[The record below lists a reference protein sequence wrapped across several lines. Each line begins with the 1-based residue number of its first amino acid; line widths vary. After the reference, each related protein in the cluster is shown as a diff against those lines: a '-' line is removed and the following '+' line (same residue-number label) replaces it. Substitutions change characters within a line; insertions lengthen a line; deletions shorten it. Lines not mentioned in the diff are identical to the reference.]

1 MTNSIGKNW
10 LLLRGLARES
20 AHWGGFIEQ
29 LQISFPKSTIN
40 VLDLPGTGRF
50 HKEVSPKTIKEITEI
65 TRQRAIDSNYLQEP
79 LTLLAV
85 SLGAMVAWEWM
96 NQHSNEIS
104 GSILINT
111 SFANLSPFYQR
122 LRWQT
127 YRQVITL
134 LNQKDITR
142 RERAILKLVSNNP
155 DIANKTGVDWAEI
168 QLQRPISFSNAFRQI
183 VAAANYRP
191 SNTKPKLPV
200 LLLNSIADRLV
211 SPTCSEKIHKK
222 YQFELKRQD
231 WAGHD
236 LTLDDPEW
244 VTNQLKD
251 WVNNHN
257 TNQ

>member
-1 MTNSIGKNW
+1 MTNSIGQNW

-20 AHWGGFIEQ
+20 AHWGSFIEH
-29 LQISFPKSTIN
+29 LQHSFPDATIN

-50 HKEVSPKTIKEITEI
+50 HKEASPKTIKEITET
-65 TRQRAIDSNYLQEP
+65 TRQRAIDSNYTQQP
-79 LTLLAV
+79 ITLLAV

-96 NQHSNEIS
+96 YRYPNEIS

-127 YRQVITL
+127 YLQVITL
-134 LNQKDITR
+134 LSQKNISH
-142 RERAILKLVSNNP
+142 RERAILELVSNTP
-155 DIANKTGVDWAEI
+155 DIANKAGPDWTEI
-168 QLQRPISFSNAFRQI
+168 QNQRPISFSNAFRQI

-191 SNTKPKLPV
+191 SDIRPKSPV
-200 LLLNSIADRLV
+200 LLLNSKTDRLV
-211 SPTCSEKIHKK
+211 SPSCSEKIQQK
-222 YQFELKRQD
+222 YHLELKRQD

-244 VTNQLKD
+244 VTSQLKD

-257 TNQ
+257 T